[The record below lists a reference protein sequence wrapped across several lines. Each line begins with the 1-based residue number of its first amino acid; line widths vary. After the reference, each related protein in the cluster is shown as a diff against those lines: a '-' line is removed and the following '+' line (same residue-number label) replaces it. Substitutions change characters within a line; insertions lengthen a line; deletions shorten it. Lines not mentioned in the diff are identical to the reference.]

1 MGVGPTC
8 QRLGQESSSTFVLFF
23 LPTEREQHGN
33 MARTGRPAEGDPTA
47 ARRGAEEL
55 QRSPAG
61 DHDAWRRGGE
71 RRGMATMAE
80 LGLQV
85 ARAKGRVSDRIG
97 GRGSIYGVWGFL
109 FSR

>member
-33 MARTGRPAEGDPTA
+33 TARTGRPAEGDPTA

-61 DHDAWRRGGE
+61 DHDAWRCGGE
-71 RRGMATMAE
+71 RRLGQKGEFPIE
-80 LGLQV
+80 LVGVGVSTGYGDFFFL
-85 ARAKGRVSDRIG
+85 ARW
-97 GRGSIYGVWGFL
+97 RGELPG
-109 FSR
+109 